1 MSGCK
6 ALQLAHFDT
15 SSAGTIA
22 ELRASSA
29 EKSALLA
36 AAEERLARLEA
47 LHSIAQACSTTHSCR
62 TTSGIDHVERCL
74 AIHCSI
80 HCQTPNQRVLQ
91 DVRTCTSVDFLAAV
105 TSTPNLFLAMKPSV
119 LLLVLMFYEHQA
131 KNNDALQSKRVL
143 L

>member
-1 MSGCK
+1 MPGCK

-62 TTSGIDHVERCL
+62 TTSGIDHVEE

-80 HCQTPNQRVLQ
+80 HYQTPNL
-91 DVRTCTSVDFLAAV
+91 TSVFCKMFVHAPVL
-105 TSTPNLFLAMKPSV
+105 TSS
-119 LLLVLMFYEHQA
+119 
-131 KNNDALQSKRVL
+131 LQLHPPPTCSWP
-143 L
+143 